1 MGRVYLCLGQNAE
14 LPYYFEKAK
23 VHIWNI
29 EELCYFIRE
38 NAWIMEPE
46 LLTKEL
52 IDWVAQQC
60 GLPKLAVLLNDSLKE
75 EDCVTAFAA
84 CLFSYTGYCPQEQA
98 LQVQKILQTNAGNN
112 ETDRA
117 KARGDYFLES
127 GKYFRA
133 LQEYEPLMK
142 QLTGAKPEIVGSVY
156 HNAGCAYAGLFLFDR
171 AAAAYEKAWKLLRDK
186 RSAAGFL
193 AAKRM
198 GLSEQEYVDFLAKN
212 PELYQISLLVEEQ
225 LKDCRQKWQG
235 TPGQAFCASIEGAL
249 QNGSGDICQKQLA
262 DKIKELEK
270 EYREAVS

>member
-84 CLFSYTGYCPQEQA
+84 CMFSYTGYCPQEQS
-98 LQVQKILQTNAGNN
+98 LQV
-112 ETDRA
+112 
-117 KARGDYFLES
+117 
-127 GKYFRA
+127 
-133 LQEYEPLMK
+133 
-142 QLTGAKPEIVGSVY
+142 
-156 HNAGCAYAGLFLFDR
+156 
-171 AAAAYEKAWKLLRDK
+171 
-186 RSAAGFL
+186 
-193 AAKRM
+193 
-198 GLSEQEYVDFLAKN
+198 
-212 PELYQISLLVEEQ
+212 
-225 LKDCRQKWQG
+225 
-235 TPGQAFCASIEGAL
+235 
-249 QNGSGDICQKQLA
+249 
-262 DKIKELEK
+262 
-270 EYREAVS
+270 

>member
-1 MGRVYLCLGQNAE
+1 M
-14 LPYYFEKAK
+14 
-23 VHIWNI
+23 
-29 EELCYFIRE
+29 
-38 NAWIMEPE
+38 
-46 LLTKEL
+46 
-52 IDWVAQQC
+52 
-60 GLPKLAVLLNDSLKE
+60 
-75 EDCVTAFAA
+75 TAFAA

-171 AAAAYEKAWKLLRDK
+171 AAVAYEKAWKLLRDK

-235 TPGQAFCASIEGAL
+235 TPGQAFCASMEGAL

-262 DKIKELEK
+262 DKSKSWKKNTGKRFRDTGVVIV
-270 EYREAVS
+270 R

>member
-84 CLFSYTGYCPQEQA
+84 FRIPDTVRRSRRCRCRKSCRRMRETTKPTGRRHGG
-98 LQVQKILQTNAGNN
+98 II
-112 ETDRA
+112 
-117 KARGDYFLES
+117 S
-127 GKYFRA
+127 
-133 LQEYEPLMK
+133 
-142 QLTGAKPEIVGSVY
+142 S
-156 HNAGCAYAGLFLFDR
+156 
-171 AAAAYEKAWKLLRDK
+171 
-186 RSAAGFL
+186 
-193 AAKRM
+193 
-198 GLSEQEYVDFLAKN
+198 N
-212 PELYQISLLVEEQ
+212 PENISAH
-225 LKDCRQKWQG
+225 CRNM
-235 TPGQAFCASIEGAL
+235 S
-249 QNGSGDICQKQLA
+249 
-262 DKIKELEK
+262 
-270 EYREAVS
+270 R

>member
-98 LQVQKILQTNAGNN
+98 LQVQKILQTNAGNS

-156 HNAGCAYAGLFLFDR
+156 HNAGCAYAGLFCSIGRLPR
-171 AAAAYEKAWKLLRDK
+171 MKK
-186 RSAAGFL
+186 RGSFCGIKEA
-193 AAKRM
+193 RP
-198 GLSEQEYVDFLAKN
+198 DFW
-212 PELYQISLLVEEQ
+212 
-225 LKDCRQKWQG
+225 R
-235 TPGQAFCASIEGAL
+235 
-249 QNGSGDICQKQLA
+249 QNGWDCLSRNMWIFWR
-262 DKIKELEK
+262 KIQSCT
-270 EYREAVS
+270 RFRFWWRNS

>member
-38 NAWIMEPE
+38 NAWLMEPE
-46 LLTKEL
+46 MLPEDL
-52 IDWVAQQC
+52 IGWIVQQC
-60 GLPKLAVLLNDSLKE
+60 ALPKLAGRLREALKE

-98 LQVQKILQTNAGNN
+98 QQVQKILHTNAGNS

-127 GKYFRA
+127 GKYFLA

-142 QLTGAKPEIVGSVY
+142 QLTGANPEIVGKVY
-156 HNAGCAYAGLFLFDR
+156 HNAGSAYAGLFLFDR

-186 RSAAGFL
+186 KSALGFL
-193 AAKRM
+193 AAKRL
-198 GLSEQEYVDFLAKN
+198 GLPEQEYLDFLAGN
-212 PELYQISLLVEEQ
+212 PELYQISLLLEDQLKNCKQQWEETKEHAFIASVEEAM
-225 LKDCRQKWQG
+225 R
-235 TPGQAFCASIEGAL
+235 
-249 QNGSGDICQKQLA
+249 NGSENIGRNLLTEKL
-262 DKIKELEK
+262 KELET

>member
-84 CLFSYTGYCPQEQA
+84 CLFSYTGYA
-98 LQVQKILQTNAGNN
+98 AGAENPAD
-112 ETDRA
+112 EC
-117 KARGDYFLES
+117 
-127 GKYFRA
+127 GKQRNRPG
-133 LQEYEPLMK
+133 EG
-142 QLTGAKPEIVGSVY
+142 TG
-156 HNAGCAYAGLFLFDR
+156 GLFPRIRKIFPR
-171 AAAAYEKAWKLLRDK
+171 AA
-186 RSAAGFL
+186 G
-193 AAKRM
+193 
-198 GLSEQEYVDFLAKN
+198 
-212 PELYQISLLVEEQ
+212 I
-225 LKDCRQKWQG
+225 
-235 TPGQAFCASIEGAL
+235 
-249 QNGSGDICQKQLA
+249 
-262 DKIKELEK
+262 
-270 EYREAVS
+270 

>member
-127 GKYFRA
+127 GKYFRS
-133 LQEYEPLMK
+133 LQEYETLMSP
-142 QLTGAKPEIVGSVY
+142 GAKIPLASATKMALGIHPDLKVGSNVLVLARQRIIDDI
-156 HNAGCAYAGLFLFDR
+156 NGKTGPKMLQ
-171 AAAAYEKAWKLLRDK
+171 LL
-186 RSAAGFL
+186 A
-193 AAKRM
+193 
-198 GLSEQEYVDFLAKN
+198 Q
-212 PELYQISLLVEEQ
+212 
-225 LKDCRQKWQG
+225 
-235 TPGQAFCASIEGAL
+235 
-249 QNGSGDICQKQLA
+249 
-262 DKIKELEK
+262 
-270 EYREAVS
+270 

>member
-142 QLTGAKPEIVGSVY
+142 QLTGAKPELVGSVY
-156 HNAGCAYAGLFLFDR
+156 HNAGRAYAGLFLFDR
-171 AAAAYEKAWKLLRDK
+171 RLPRMKK
-186 RSAAGFL
+186 R
-193 AAKRM
+193 
-198 GLSEQEYVDFLAKN
+198 
-212 PELYQISLLVEEQ
+212 
-225 LKDCRQKWQG
+225 
-235 TPGQAFCASIEGAL
+235 
-249 QNGSGDICQKQLA
+249 GSFFG
-262 DKIKELEK
+262 IKEAQPDFWRQNAWDCPSRNMWIFWRK
-270 EYREAVS
+270 IQSCTRFPFWWRNS

>member
-117 KARGDYFLES
+117 KARG
-127 GKYFRA
+127 
-133 LQEYEPLMK
+133 
-142 QLTGAKPEIVGSVY
+142 VG
-156 HNAGCAYAGLFLFDR
+156 GII
-171 AAAAYEKAWKLLRDK
+171 KLL
-186 RSAAGFL
+186 
-193 AAKRM
+193 
-198 GLSEQEYVDFLAKN
+198 E
-212 PELYQISLLVEEQ
+212 QISEKKRKCEGDDLFP
-225 LKDCRQKWQG
+225 DRSFCHQG
-235 TPGQAFCASIEGAL
+235 RRCSTVHLFSPESNFMFFS
-249 QNGSGDICQKQLA
+249 
-262 DKIKELEK
+262 
-270 EYREAVS
+270 

>member
-98 LQVQKILQTNAGNN
+98 LQVQKILQTNAGNS

-171 AAAAYEKAWKLLRDK
+171 AAVAYEKAWKLLRDK

-193 AAKRM
+193 AAKRLCKM
-198 GLSEQEYVDFLAKN
+198 VPEIFAKSSW
-212 PELYQISLLVEEQ
+212 QIKSKSWKKNTGKRFRDTRVVIV
-225 LKDCRQKWQG
+225 R
-235 TPGQAFCASIEGAL
+235 
-249 QNGSGDICQKQLA
+249 
-262 DKIKELEK
+262 
-270 EYREAVS
+270 

>member
-133 LQEYEPLMK
+133 LQEY
-142 QLTGAKPEIVGSVY
+142 
-156 HNAGCAYAGLFLFDR
+156 
-171 AAAAYEKAWKLLRDK
+171 
-186 RSAAGFL
+186 
-193 AAKRM
+193 
-198 GLSEQEYVDFLAKN
+198 VDFLAKN

-235 TPGQAFCASIEGAL
+235 TPGQAFCASMEGAL

>member
-133 LQEYEPLMK
+133 LQEYEPL
-142 QLTGAKPEIVGSVY
+142 
-156 HNAGCAYAGLFLFDR
+156 
-171 AAAAYEKAWKLLRDK
+171 
-186 RSAAGFL
+186 
-193 AAKRM
+193 
-198 GLSEQEYVDFLAKN
+198 EYVDFLAKN

-235 TPGQAFCASIEGAL
+235 TPGQAFCASMEGAL

-270 EYREAVS
+270 EYREAIS

>member
-142 QLTGAKPEIVGSVY
+142 QLTGA
-156 HNAGCAYAGLFLFDR
+156 
-171 AAAAYEKAWKLLRDK
+171 
-186 RSAAGFL
+186 
-193 AAKRM
+193 
-198 GLSEQEYVDFLAKN
+198 
-212 PELYQISLLVEEQ
+212 
-225 LKDCRQKWQG
+225 
-235 TPGQAFCASIEGAL
+235 
-249 QNGSGDICQKQLA
+249 
-262 DKIKELEK
+262 
-270 EYREAVS
+270 

>member
-38 NAWIMEPE
+38 NAWVMEPE

-117 KARGDYFLES
+117 KARGDYFLE
-127 GKYFRA
+127 
-133 LQEYEPLMK
+133 
-142 QLTGAKPEIVGSVY
+142 IVGSVY
-156 HNAGCAYAGLFLFDR
+156 YNAGCAYAGLFLFDR

-186 RSAAGFL
+186 RSAAEFL

-235 TPGQAFCASIEGAL
+235 TPGQAFCASMEGAL

>member
-235 TPGQAFCASIEGAL
+235 TPGQVFCASMEGAL
-249 QNGSGDICQKQLA
+249 QNGSGDICQKQL
-262 DKIKELEK
+262 EK